1 MLLLNN
7 QPIDHFL
14 FSGGEFQVKLPHKID
29 TERAILTWK
38 PIDASEITFLALAVN
53 ALKHMGIWDIDLDVL
68 YLPYARQDRVC
79 SPGEAHSLEVMCHFL
94 DNLGLTTIRIW
105 DVHNEEKTEELFPNT
120 TVCFVT
126 ATNVFDRYHVLDDFD
141 TSNLI
146 LCAPDDGAYGRVIDL
161 CNYFDF
167 APPVSLHKV
176 RCHETGRITNM
187 NLDKYMR
194 NIESYNIL
202 IIDDICDGGATFNQ
216 AAQVLKEHGAVN
228 LYLYVTHGIF
238 SKGLDLLQ
246 ENFKHIICHH
256 VLHDDKFQSTDRLT
270 ILQEHPYVP

>member
-7 QPIDHFL
+7 EPIDYFL
-14 FSGGEFQVKLPHKID
+14 FSGGEFQLKLPHKIEE
-29 TERAILTWK
+29 ERAILKWK
-38 PIDASEITFLALAVN
+38 PVDASEITFLALAVS
-53 ALKHMGIWDIDLDVL
+53 ALKNMGVWDIDLDIL

-79 SPGEAHSLEVMCHFL
+79 SPGEAHSLEVICSFL
-94 DNLGLTTIRIW
+94 DKLGLTTIRIW
-105 DVHNEEKTEELFPNT
+105 DVHNESKTQELFHET

-126 ATNVFDRYHVLDDFD
+126 ATNIFDRYHVLDDFD

-146 LCAPDDGAYGRVIDL
+146 LCAPDDGAYPRVADL
-161 CNYFDF
+161 CNYFDYSL
-167 APPVSLHKV
+167 PVVIGKYRDPESGKITLMQWNKHN
-176 RCHETGRITNM
+176 RC
-187 NLDKYMR
+187 
-194 NIESYNIL
+194 IEGWNIL

-216 AAQVLKEHGAVN
+216 AAQILKEQGAVN

-270 ILQEHPYVP
+270 ILQEHKSAT